1 MCCFSLISIV
11 SLLISYLIYHL
22 QSDSRPFSN
31 LFLDM
36 LSDEIDSVRIAAL
49 GALRLVML
57 HVASPIREDYL
68 HNIIFVLED
77 ASGHVR
83 EAAHALLWYAFLPAN
98 FCAFLCLFPP
108 IFYFFVPFPF
118 FSRQFVLFSRP
129 FPIISFT
136 FPFIPFLFLSISRH
150 FLANQPIRSAQF
162 ANVHCLRMATSAL
175 LSNQS
180 KYPQDRPRVLDC
192 FCAIGRNH
200 AGMAELL
207 LDAAL
212 EIDRRF
218 LTADPPLDDPKGTLI
233 HDSR

>member
-83 EAAHALLWYAFLPAN
+83 EAAHALLWYALF
-98 FCAFLCLFPP
+98 FPP

-118 FSRQFVLFSRP
+118 FSRQFVLFSRH
-129 FPIISFT
+129 FPIISLYFSLNSFT
-136 FPFIPFLFLSISRH
+136 FPFHFPPFSFH
-150 FLANQPIRSAQF
+150 
-162 ANVHCLRMATSAL
+162 
-175 LSNQS
+175 
-180 KYPQDRPRVLDC
+180 
-192 FCAIGRNH
+192 
-200 AGMAELL
+200 
-207 LDAAL
+207 
-212 EIDRRF
+212 
-218 LTADPPLDDPKGTLI
+218 
-233 HDSR
+233 

>member
-83 EAAHALLWYAFLPAN
+83 EAAHALLWYALF
-98 FCAFLCLFPP
+98 FPP
-108 IFYFFVPFPF
+108 IFYFFVPFSPSF
-118 FSRQFVLFSRP
+118 PANFLLFCAFFLLFSRQFVLFSRH
-129 FPIISFT
+129 FPIISLYFSLNSFT
-136 FPFIPFLFLSISRH
+136 FPFHFPPFSFH
-150 FLANQPIRSAQF
+150 
-162 ANVHCLRMATSAL
+162 
-175 LSNQS
+175 
-180 KYPQDRPRVLDC
+180 
-192 FCAIGRNH
+192 
-200 AGMAELL
+200 
-207 LDAAL
+207 
-212 EIDRRF
+212 
-218 LTADPPLDDPKGTLI
+218 
-233 HDSR
+233 